1 MYGSPT
7 RPFLSPG
14 IPGDGTCIS
23 HFHLLGPDS
32 LVPTMTEAGGATTSS
47 LDLSLTQTRCPQGMD
62 MSLASLLQC
71 LDSGHRSPVPVC
83 NLEPLYCPKY
93 TLVSQEGP
101 LLGVQA
107 FHLRPE
113 EVGMVS
119 RLLHY
124 FSKVRSVF
132 SRVWKGSLMLALTRW
147 AILHFR
153 QGRTG

>member
-1 MYGSPT
+1 
-7 RPFLSPG
+7 
-14 IPGDGTCIS
+14 
-23 HFHLLGPDS
+23 
-32 LVPTMTEAGGATTSS
+32 MTEAGGATTSS

-107 FHLRPE
+107 FHLRSE
-113 EVGMVS
+113 EGGASFLLGPNNPASEVS
-119 RLLHY
+119 QDGLLGKEGKKRNG
-124 FSKVRSVF
+124 SAL
-132 SRVWKGSLMLALTRW
+132 SRDSGRQNCQPPKKEIAHALC
-147 AILHFR
+147 F
-153 QGRTG
+153 G